1 MSTVL
6 VLVPS
11 DDRAGLGY
19 IFERAGMSAPT
30 SISPSCRIEKVD
42 VYPHSRQWVVHLA
55 GDDAIGE
62 ECCEQI
68 CVAFRKI
75 LGDSCDVYIKPA
87 AEGSGGHARPAD
99 ILGYSNDPDSIDSG
113 LLQGCWEQIARRVLD
128 RAPSVGVWLGQARCH
143 AADGRVIVEVPGDV
157 QRTKLAERGCAALIS
172 DALRDIAGVRAPV
185 SIEVGEFDALEVPGD
200 SACMQPDVNT
210 NAASVSRP
218 APSSQAPPAATEKRR
233 GRRRRVV
240 TDEGAIRGRRFSDAP
255 QPLSGL
261 IQGQKRAVVCG
272 EVFGFEDKLT
282 RAGLRIVSFCITDK
296 QDSIACKCFC
306 DPEEPPFELSE
317 GQWAR
322 LRGDVQYDQYAREI
336 VLVVSDI
343 MPDSKPERRDT
354 AEERRIELHLHTKM
368 SAMDSVCD
376 AESAI
381 WQAAAWGHEAVA
393 ITDHGVVQSFPD
405 AFAAGKKHGVKIIYG
420 MEGYLVDDAGADDPP
435 TYHITILARNAA
447 GLRDLYELVSASHLK
462 YFYRHPRL
470 PRALLVKAR
479 SNLLIGSACA
489 AGELFRAV
497 LDGASDDELDRIA
510 SFYNYLEIMPAGNDE
525 FLVRSGRL
533 RGIDEVQAIAARIYG
548 AGRRLGIPV
557 VATGDVHFVEP
568 SDEAYRR
575 VLMAGQGYED
585 ADHQA
590 PLYYR
595 TTDEMLREFAFLG
608 ERARRE
614 VVIDNP
620 RIVAAQVECMRP
632 VPDELA
638 TPEIEGAEDEVRTRT
653 YVKAR
658 ELYGDPLPE
667 PVRSRLERELTSIIG
682 NGFAVNYDIAA
693 KLVQKSVDDGY
704 PVGSRGSVGSSLVAT
719 MCGITEVNP
728 LPPHYLCRDCH
739 YSDFDHGVLVESG
752 YDLPDSK
759 CPRCG
764 SKLGKEGQSIPF
776 ETFLGFDGDKVPDI
790 DLNFSGE
797 YQSTIHKYAEEL
809 FVADHVFRAGTI
821 ATVADKTA
829 YGFARAYAESHRLT
843 LRNAEISRLARGCS
857 GVKRTT
863 GQHPGG
869 VMIVPKGR
877 DVHEF
882 TPVQHPAND
891 RQSDIVTT
899 HFEYKTIHDCL
910 LKLDLLGH
918 DDPTMIK
925 MLEDLTGMSTGD
937 VPMDDPATMSI
948 FSGVEALGLDPEE
961 SGATVG
967 TIAVPEFGTK
977 FVRGMLEATRPR
989 SFGELVRISGLSHG
1003 TDVWLSNA
1011 QSLIESG
1018 SARLTDVI
1026 ACRDDIMNRLISDG
1040 LAPKDAFRIMERVR
1054 KGRGLADGDDQLM
1067 RDHGV
1072 PEWYIDS
1079 CNKIK
1084 YMFPKAHAAAY
1095 VTMSFRIAYF
1105 KVHHPI
1111 EFYACYFTI
1120 RASDFDSSV
1129 ISMSAQDIREALSTI
1144 DANQDAT
1151 GRDKSLAAI
1160 MEAVGEAKMRGITF
1174 LPVDI
1179 AKSCAARFAIE
1190 NGSIRLPLVSVASLG
1205 DTAARSVVQ
1214 AREERPFS
1222 SIQDLRDRTRLTR
1235 SHIDTLRDTGALA
1248 GLPETDQ
1255 LSLF

>member
-6 VLVPS
+6 VMVPS
-11 DDRAGLGY
+11 DDRAELGY
-19 IFERAGMSAPT
+19 IFERAGMSAPK
-30 SISPSCRIEKVD
+30 SVSSSCKIEKID
-42 VYPHSRQWVVHLA
+42 VCPQSRQWVVYLA
-55 GDDAIGE
+55 GDSVPDEDG
-62 ECCEQI
+62 CEQI
-68 CVAFRKI
+68 RKAFRKI
-75 LGDSCDVYIKPA
+75 LKDRCDVNIRLATQTPDVT
-87 AEGSGGHARPAD
+87 RNPAD
-99 ILGYSNDPDSIDSG
+99 TRVVNDVGGIDGSTLEG
-113 LLQGCWEQIARRVLD
+113 RWEQVTRRVLD
-128 RAPSVGVWLGQARCH
+128 RAPSVGVWLGQARC
-143 AADGRVIVEVPGDV
+143 RVVGDRMVVEVPGEV
-157 QRTKLAERGCAALIS
+157 QRTKLVERGCAALIA
-172 DALRDIAGVRAPV
+172 DAFCDLADVRIQV
-185 SIEVGEFDALEVPGD
+185 SIEVGQFDAPEVPD
-200 SACMQPDVNT
+200 ADACIQPQADAH
-210 NAASVSRP
+210 AASSSRP
-218 APSSQAPPAATEKRR
+218 EPPAQESPDDRRR

-240 TDEGAIRGRRFSDAP
+240 TDEGAVRGRRFTDP
-255 QPLSGL
+255 PHPLSNL
-261 IQGQKRAVVCG
+261 VQGQKKAVARG
-272 EVFGFEDKLT
+272 EVFGFEERLT
-282 RAGLRIVSFCITDK
+282 RAGLKIVSFCITDK

-306 DPEEPPFELSE
+306 DPEEPAFELSE
-317 GQWAR
+317 GQWVR
-322 LRGDVQYDQYAREI
+322 VRGDVQYDQYAREI
-336 VLVVSDI
+336 VLAVSDI
-343 MPDSKPERRDT
+343 MPDTKPSRSDD
-354 AEERRIELHLHTKM
+354 APDKRIELHLHTKM

-376 AESAI
+376 VESVI
-381 WQAAAWGHEAVA
+381 RQAAAWNHRALA

-405 AFAAGKKHGVKIIYG
+405 AFAAGKRHGVKIMYG
-420 MEGYLVDDAGADDPP
+420 MEGYLVDDAGADDSP
-435 TYHITILARNAA
+435 TYHVTILAKNAA
-447 GLRDLYELVSASHLK
+447 GLRDLYMLVSASHLD
-462 YFYRHPRL
+462 YFYRHPRI
-470 PRALLVKAR
+470 PRSLLVSAR

-497 LDGASDDELDRIA
+497 LEGASDDELDRIA
-510 SFYNYLEIMPAGNDE
+510 RFYDYLEIMPPGNDE

-533 RGIDEVQAIAARIYG
+533 RGIDQVQAIATRIYG
-548 AGRRLGIPV
+548 IGKRLGIMV
-557 VATGDVHFVEP
+557 VATGDVHFLEP
-568 SDEAYRR
+568 ADEAYRR

-595 TTDEMLREFAFLG
+595 TTDEMLRDFAFLG
-608 ERARRE
+608 ERASRE

-620 RIVAAQVECMRP
+620 GIIAAQVECIRP

-638 TPEIEGAEDEVRTRT
+638 TPQIEGAEEEVRTRT
-653 YVKAR
+653 YSKAR
-658 ELYGDPLPE
+658 ELYKDPLPE
-667 PVRSRLERELTSIIG
+667 PVMSRLQRELASIIG

-693 KLVQKSVDDGY
+693 KLVQKSVEDGY
-704 PVGSRGSVGSSLVAT
+704 PVGSRGSVGSSLVAA

-728 LPPHYLCRDCH
+728 LPPHYLCGKCG
-739 YSDFDHGVLVESG
+739 YSDFDHGVAVESG
-752 YDLPDSK
+752 YDLPDRK

-764 SKLGKEGQSIPF
+764 LELGKEGQSIPF
-776 ETFLGFDGDKVPDI
+776 ETFLGFEGDKVPDI
-790 DLNFSGE
+790 DLNFSGQ

-809 FVADHVFRAGTI
+809 FGADHVFRAGTI

-829 YGFARAYAESHRLT
+829 YGFARAYVESHRLT

-925 MLEDLTGMSTGD
+925 MLEDLTGVSAGD

-948 FSGVEALGLDPEE
+948 FSGVEALGLAPEE
-961 SGATVG
+961 SGMSVG
-967 TIAVPEFGTK
+967 TVAVPEFGTK
-977 FVRGMLEATRPR
+977 FVRGMLEATRPK

-1003 TDVWLSNA
+1003 TDVWLNNA

-1018 SARLTDVI
+1018 VARLTDVI

-1054 KGRGLADGDDQLM
+1054 KGKGLAEGDDQLM

-1095 VTMSFRIAYF
+1095 VMMSFRIAYF
-1105 KVHHPI
+1105 KVHYPI

-1129 ISMSAQDIREALSTI
+1129 IAMSVQDIREAISSI
-1144 DANQDAT
+1144 DGNQDAT
-1151 GRDKSLAAI
+1151 GREKNLASI
-1160 MEAVGEAKMRGITF
+1160 MEAVAEARMRGITF

-1179 AKSCAARFAIE
+1179 EKSWATRFTIE
-1190 NGSIRLPLVSVASLG
+1190 DGSIRLPLVAVASLG
-1205 DTAARSVVQ
+1205 DAAALSVVQ
-1214 AREERPFS
+1214 ARAEQPFS

-1235 SHIDTLRDTGALA
+1235 SHIDILRDTGSLA

>member
-1 MSTVL
+1 VL

-381 WQAAAWGHEAVA
+381 RQAAAWGHEAVA

-693 KLVQKSVDDGY
+693 KLVQKSIDDGY

-809 FVADHVFRAGTI
+809 FGADHVFRAGTI

>member
-99 ILGYSNDPDSIDSG
+99 ILGCSNDPDSIDSG

-381 WQAAAWGHEAVA
+381 RQAAAWGHEAVA

-809 FVADHVFRAGTI
+809 FGADHVFRAGTI

>member
-1 MSTVL
+1 M
-6 VLVPS
+6 VPS
-11 DDRAGLGY
+11 DDRAELGH
-19 IFERAGMSAPT
+19 IFERAGMSAPEFL
-30 SISPSCRIEKVD
+30 SPSCKIEKVD
-42 VYPHSRQWVVHLA
+42 VYPQSRQWVVHLV
-55 GDDAIGE
+55 GDGDLSE
-62 ECCEQI
+62 ECCEQ
-68 CVAFRKI
+68 VRLAFRKI
-75 LGDSCDVYIKPA
+75 LGDRCDVSIRLS
-87 AEGSGGHARPAD
+87 AENAGG
-99 ILGYSNDPDSIDSG
+99 IDSHT
-113 LLQGCWEQIARRVLD
+113 LEGCWEQVARRVLD
-128 RAPSVGVWLGQARCH
+128 RAPSVGVWLGQARC
-143 AADGRVIVEVPGDV
+143 RVVDDRVVVEVPGEV
-157 QRTKLAERGCAALIS
+157 QRTKLAERGCADLIS
-172 DALRDIAGVRAPV
+172 DALRDIVGVRASV
-185 SIEVGEFDALEVPGD
+185 SIDVGEFDAPEVPD
-200 SACMQPDVNT
+200 DDVCMQPDADAR
-210 NAASVSRP
+210 AALGSRP
-218 APSSQAPPAATEKRR
+218 TPPVQPSPTGAERR
-233 GRRRRVV
+233 GGRRRRVV
-240 TDEGAIRGRRFSDAP
+240 TDEGAVRGRRFTDAP
-255 QPLSGL
+255 QPLSSL
-261 IQGQKRAVVCG
+261 VQGQKKAVASG
-272 EVFGFEDKLT
+272 EVFAVEERLT
-282 RAGLRIVSFCITDK
+282 RTGLRIVSFCITDR

-306 DPEEPPFELSE
+306 DPEEPVFELSE

-322 LRGDVQYDQYAREI
+322 VRGDVQYDQYAREI
-336 VLVVSDI
+336 VLAVSDI
-343 MPDSKPERRDT
+343 MPDSRPARSDT
-354 AEERRIELHLHTKM
+354 APEKRVELHLHTKM

-376 AESAI
+376 VESVI
-381 WQAAAWGHEAVA
+381 RQAAAWGHPALA

-405 AFAAGKKHGVKIIYG
+405 AFAAGKKHGIKIIYG
-420 MEGYLVDDAGADDPP
+420 MEGYLVDDAATDDSP
-435 TYHITILARNAA
+435 TCHVTILAKNAA
-447 GLRDLYELVSASHLK
+447 GLKDLYMLVSASHLH
-462 YFYRHPRL
+462 YFYRHPRI
-470 PRALLVKAR
+470 PRALLAKAR

-489 AGELFRAV
+489 AGELYRAV
-497 LDGASDDELDRIA
+497 LGGASDDQLDHIA
-510 SFYNYLEIMPAGNDE
+510 KFYDYLEIMPAGNDE
-525 FLVRSGRL
+525 FLIRSGML
-533 RGIDEVQAIAARIYG
+533 RGIDQVQAIAARIYG
-548 AGRRLGIPV
+548 IGKRLGILV
-557 VATGDVHFVEP
+557 AATGDVHFLEP
-568 SDEAYRR
+568 ADEAYRR

-608 ERARRE
+608 ERASRE

-620 RIVAAQVECMRP
+620 GIIATQVECMRP
-632 VPDELA
+632 VPGELA
-638 TPEIEGAEDEVRTRT
+638 TPQIEGADEEVRTRT
-653 YVKAR
+653 YTKAR

-667 PVRSRLERELTSIIG
+667 AVRSRLERELTSIIG

-693 KLVQKSVDDGY
+693 KLVHKSVEDGY

-728 LPPHYLCRDCH
+728 LPPHYLCSNCR
-739 YSDFDHGVLVESG
+739 YSDFDHGVQVESG
-752 YDLPDSK
+752 YDLPDSQ

-764 SKLGKEGQSIPF
+764 SRLGKEGQSIPF
-776 ETFLGFDGDKVPDI
+776 ETFLGFEGDKVPDI
-790 DLNFSGE
+790 DLNFSGQ

-809 FVADHVFRAGTI
+809 FGADHVFRAGTI

-829 YGFARAYAESHRLT
+829 YGFVRAYAESHRLT

-891 RQSDIVTT
+891 RQSEVVTT

-925 MLEDLTGMSTGD
+925 MLEDLTGISAGD
-937 VPMDDPATMSI
+937 IPMDDPATMSI

-961 SGATVG
+961 SGMTVG
-967 TIAVPEFGTK
+967 TVAIPEFGTK
-977 FVRGMLEATRPR
+977 FVRGMLEATRPK

-1003 TDVWLSNA
+1003 TDVWLNNA
-1011 QSLIESG
+1011 QTLIESG
-1018 SARLTDVI
+1018 AARLTDVI
-1026 ACRDDIMNRLISDG
+1026 ACRDDIMNRLIFDG
-1040 LAPKDAFRIMERVR
+1040 LAPKDAFRITERVR
-1054 KGRGLADGDDQLM
+1054 KGKGLADGDDQLM

-1120 RASDFDSSV
+1120 RASDFDSS
-1129 ISMSAQDIREALSTI
+1129 IIAMSVQDIMEAMKAT
-1144 DANQDAT
+1144 DGNQDAT
-1151 GRDKSLAAI
+1151 GREKSMAAI
-1160 MEAVGEAKMRGITF
+1160 MEAVAEARMRGVSF

-1179 AKSCAARFAIE
+1179 AKSSATSFTIE
-1190 NGSIRLPLVSVASLG
+1190 NGSIRLPLASVASLG
-1205 DTAARSVVQ
+1205 DTAASSVVQ

-1235 SHIDTLRDTGALA
+1235 SHVDTLRDIGALA

>member
-719 MCGITEVNP
+719 MFGITEVNP

-809 FVADHVFRAGTI
+809 FGADHVFRAGTI

>member
-99 ILGYSNDPDSIDSG
+99 ILGCSNDPDSIDSG

-809 FVADHVFRAGTI
+809 FGADHVFRAGTI

>member
-1 MSTVL
+1 
-6 VLVPS
+6 
-11 DDRAGLGY
+11 
-19 IFERAGMSAPT
+19 
-30 SISPSCRIEKVD
+30 
-42 VYPHSRQWVVHLA
+42 
-55 GDDAIGE
+55 
-62 ECCEQI
+62 
-68 CVAFRKI
+68 
-75 LGDSCDVYIKPA
+75 
-87 AEGSGGHARPAD
+87 
-99 ILGYSNDPDSIDSG
+99 
-113 LLQGCWEQIARRVLD
+113 
-128 RAPSVGVWLGQARCH
+128 
-143 AADGRVIVEVPGDV
+143 
-157 QRTKLAERGCAALIS
+157 
-172 DALRDIAGVRAPV
+172 
-185 SIEVGEFDALEVPGD
+185 
-200 SACMQPDVNT
+200 
-210 NAASVSRP
+210 
-218 APSSQAPPAATEKRR
+218 
-233 GRRRRVV
+233 
-240 TDEGAIRGRRFSDAP
+240 
-255 QPLSGL
+255 
-261 IQGQKRAVVCG
+261 
-272 EVFGFEDKLT
+272 
-282 RAGLRIVSFCITDK
+282 
-296 QDSIACKCFC
+296 
-306 DPEEPPFELSE
+306 
-317 GQWAR
+317 
-322 LRGDVQYDQYAREI
+322 
-336 VLVVSDI
+336 
-343 MPDSKPERRDT
+343 
-354 AEERRIELHLHTKM
+354 
-368 SAMDSVCD
+368 
-376 AESAI
+376 
-381 WQAAAWGHEAVA
+381 
-393 ITDHGVVQSFPD
+393 
-405 AFAAGKKHGVKIIYG
+405 
-420 MEGYLVDDAGADDPP
+420 
-435 TYHITILARNAA
+435 
-447 GLRDLYELVSASHLK
+447 
-462 YFYRHPRL
+462 
-470 PRALLVKAR
+470 
-479 SNLLIGSACA
+479 
-489 AGELFRAV
+489 
-497 LDGASDDELDRIA
+497 
-510 SFYNYLEIMPAGNDE
+510 
-525 FLVRSGRL
+525 
-533 RGIDEVQAIAARIYG
+533 VQAIAARIYG
-548 AGRRLGIPV
+548 VGRRLGIPV

-568 SDEAYRR
+568 ADEAYRR

-608 ERARRE
+608 ERASRE

-620 RIVAAQVECMRP
+620 RIVAAQVECVRP
-632 VPDELA
+632 VPGELA
-638 TPEIEGAEDEVRTRT
+638 TPKIEGAEDEVRTRT
-653 YVKAR
+653 YAKAR

-667 PVRSRLERELTSIIG
+667 PVRRRLERELTSIIG

-728 LPPHYLCRDCH
+728 LPPHYLCRDCC
-739 YSDFDHGVLVESG
+739 YSDFDHGVPVESG
-752 YDLPDSK
+752 YDLPEGK

-764 SKLGKEGQSIPF
+764 SELGKEGQSIPF
-776 ETFLGFDGDKVPDI
+776 ETFLGFEGDKVPDI
-790 DLNFSGE
+790 DLNFSGQ

-809 FVADHVFRAGTI
+809 FGADHVFRAGTI

-925 MLEDLTGMSTGD
+925 MLEDLTGISAGD
-937 VPMDDPATMSI
+937 IPMDDPATISI
-948 FSGVEALGLDPEE
+948 FSGVESLGLAPEG
-961 SGATVG
+961 SGMTVG
-967 TIAVPEFGTK
+967 TVAIPEFGTK
-977 FVRGMLEATRPR
+977 FVRGMLEATRPK

-1003 TDVWLSNA
+1003 TDVWLGNA

-1018 SARLTDVI
+1018 AARLTDVI

-1040 LAPKDAFRIMERVR
+1040 LAPKDAFRIVERVR
-1054 KGRGLADGDDQLM
+1054 KGKGLADGDDRLM

-1072 PEWYIDS
+1072 PDWYIDS

-1084 YMFPKAHAAAY
+1084 YLFPRAHAAAY

-1111 EFYACYFTI
+1111 QFYACYFTI
-1120 RASDFDSSV
+1120 RASDFDSS
-1129 ISMSAQDIREALSTI
+1129 IITMSVQDIMEAMNAV
-1144 DANQDAT
+1144 DGNQDAT

-1160 MEAVGEAKMRGITF
+1160 MEVVAEARMRGIAF

-1179 AKSCAARFAIE
+1179 AKSCATVFTIE
-1190 NGSIRLPLVSVASLG
+1190 HGSIRLPLVSVASLG
-1205 DTAARSVVQ
+1205 DTAARSVAQ

-1235 SHIDTLRDTGALA
+1235 SHIDILRETGALA

>member
-1 MSTVL
+1 VL

-99 ILGYSNDPDSIDSG
+99 ILGCSNDPDSIDSG

-693 KLVQKSVDDGY
+693 KLVQKSIDDGY

-809 FVADHVFRAGTI
+809 FGADHVFRAGTI

>member
-1 MSTVL
+1 M
-6 VLVPS
+6 VPS
-11 DDRAGLGY
+11 DDRAGLGH
-19 IFERAGMSAPT
+19 IFERAGMSAPM
-30 SISPSCRIEKVD
+30 SISPSCRIDKVD
-42 VYPHSRQWVVHLA
+42 VYPDSKQWVVHLA
-55 GDDAIGE
+55 GDDTIGE

-68 CVAFRKI
+68 RVAFRKI
-75 LGDSCDVYIKPA
+75 LGDRCDVYIKPA
-87 AEGSGGHARPAD
+87 AEDSDGRACPGHTV
-99 ILGYSNDPDSIDSG
+99 GCSSDPDSIDGS
-113 LLQGCWEQIARRVLD
+113 LVQGCWERVARHVLE
-128 RAPSVGVWLGQARCH
+128 RAPSVGVWLGQARCDVV
-143 AADGRVIVEVPGDV
+143 DGRVIVEVPGDV

-185 SIEVGEFDALEVPGD
+185 SIEVGEFDAPDVPGD
-200 SACMQPDVNT
+200 HVRIQPDADTRV
-210 NAASVSRP
+210 AQASRP
-218 APSSQAPPAATEKRR
+218 APSSQAPPAATEKGR

-240 TDEGAIRGRRFSDAP
+240 TEEGAVRGRRFSDAP
-255 QPLSGL
+255 QPLSTL
-261 IQGQKRAVVCG
+261 IQGQKKAVACG
-272 EVFGFEDKLT
+272 EVFGLEEKLT

-322 LRGDVQYDQYAREI
+322 VRGSVQYDQYAREI

-343 MPDSKPERRDT
+343 MPDSRPVRQDT
-354 AEERRIELHLHTKM
+354 EPAKRIELHLHTKM

-381 WQAAAWGHEAVA
+381 RQAAAWGHEAVA

-420 MEGYLVDDAGADDPP
+420 MEGYLVDDAGTDDSP

-447 GLRDLYELVSASHLK
+447 GLADLYKLVSASHLN

-470 PRALLVKAR
+470 PRALLVEAR

-510 SFYNYLEIMPAGNDE
+510 RFYDYLEIMPAGNDE

-548 AGRRLGIPV
+548 VGRRLGIPV
-557 VATGDVHFVEP
+557 AATGDVHFVEP
-568 SDEAYRR
+568 ADEAYRR

-595 TTDEMLREFAFLG
+595 TTGEMLCEFAFLG
-608 ERARRE
+608 EQAGRE

-620 RIVAAQVECMRP
+620 RVIAAQVECMRP
-632 VPDELA
+632 VPGELA
-638 TPEIEGAEDEVRTRT
+638 TPEIEGAEEEVRTST
-653 YVKAR
+653 YMRAR

-728 LPPHYLCRDCH
+728 LPPHYLCRDCR
-739 YSDFDHGVLVESG
+739 YSDFDHGVSVESG
-752 YDLPDSK
+752 YDLPEGK

-776 ETFLGFDGDKVPDI
+776 ETFLGFEGDKVPDI

-809 FVADHVFRAGTI
+809 FGADHVFRAGTI

-829 YGFARAYAESHRLT
+829 YGFARAYAESHQLT

-877 DVHEF
+877 DIHEF

-925 MLEDLTGMSTGD
+925 MLEDLTGVSVGD
-937 VPMDDPATMSI
+937 IPMDDPATMSI
-948 FSGVEALGLDPEE
+948 FSGVETLGLNPEE
-961 SGATVG
+961 SGMTVG
-967 TIAVPEFGTK
+967 TVAIPEFGTR
-977 FVRGMLEATRPR
+977 FVRGMLEATRPK

-1018 SARLTDVI
+1018 TARLTDVI

-1040 LAPKDAFRIMERVR
+1040 LAPKDAFRITERVR
-1054 KGRGLADGDDQLM
+1054 KGKGLADADGRLM

-1072 PEWYIDS
+1072 PDWYIVS

-1084 YMFPKAHAAAY
+1084 YLFPRAHAAAY

-1129 ISMSAQDIREALSTI
+1129 ISMSVPDIMEAMSTI
-1144 DANQDAT
+1144 EGNPDAT
-1151 GRDKSLAAI
+1151 GREKSLAAV
-1160 MEAVGEAKMRGITF
+1160 MEAVAEARMRGTRF

-1179 AKSCAARFAIE
+1179 ARSCAARFAIE
-1190 NGSIRLPLVSVASLG
+1190 DESIRLPLISVASLG
-1205 DTAARSVVQ
+1205 GTAARSVVQ
-1214 AREERPFS
+1214 AREVRPFS

-1235 SHIDTLRDTGALA
+1235 SHIDTLREIGALA

>member
-1 MSTVL
+1 LSTVL

-381 WQAAAWGHEAVA
+381 RQAAAWGHEAVA

-809 FVADHVFRAGTI
+809 FGADHVFRAGTI

>member
-1 MSTVL
+1 
-6 VLVPS
+6 LVPS

-99 ILGYSNDPDSIDSG
+99 ILGCSNDPDSIDSG

-381 WQAAAWGHEAVA
+381 RQAAAWGHEAVA

-809 FVADHVFRAGTI
+809 FGADHVFRAGTI

>member
-1 MSTVL
+1 LSTVL

-99 ILGYSNDPDSIDSG
+99 ILGCSNDPDSIDSG

-809 FVADHVFRAGTI
+809 FGADHVFRAGTI

>member
-1 MSTVL
+1 MSTTL
-6 VLVPS
+6 VMVPS

-19 IFERAGMSAPT
+19 IFERAGMSAPE
-30 SISPSCRIEKVD
+30 SVSPSCRIEKVD
-42 VYPHSRQWVVHLA
+42 FHPESRQWVVHLA
-55 GDDAIGE
+55 GDGNFTK

-68 CVAFRKI
+68 RSAFRKI
-75 LGDSCDVYIKPA
+75 LGDRCDVNIRLA
-87 AEGSGGHARPAD
+87 TGSPAD
-99 ILGYSNDPDSIDSG
+99 TGCHADLHGIDSNT
-113 LLQGCWEQIARRVLD
+113 LESRWEQIARRVLD
-128 RAPSVGVWLGQARCH
+128 RAPSVGVWLGQARCRILG
-143 AADGRVIVEVPGDV
+143 DRMVVEVPGEV
-157 QRTKLAERGCAALIS
+157 QCTKLAERGCAALIS
-172 DALRDIAGVRAPV
+172 DALYDIASVRIAV
-185 SIEVGEFDALEVPGD
+185 SIEVGEFDAPEVPD
-200 SACMQPDVNT
+200 DDVCMQPDADAY
-210 NAASVSRP
+210 AASGSRP
-218 APSSQAPPAATEKRR
+218 APPAQASPTERRR

-240 TDEGAIRGRRFSDAP
+240 TDEGAIRGRRFADAP
-255 QPLSGL
+255 QPLSIL
-261 IQGQKRAVVCG
+261 VQGQRKAVAQG
-272 EVFGFEDKLT
+272 EVFGFEERLT
-282 RAGLRIVSFCITDK
+282 RTGLKIVSFSITDK

-317 GQWAR
+317 GQWVR
-322 LRGDVQYDQYAREI
+322 VRGDVQYDQYAREI
-336 VLVVSDI
+336 VLAVSDI
-343 MPDSKPERRDT
+343 MPDSKPARSDM
-354 AEERRIELHLHTKM
+354 APDKRIELHLHTKM

-376 AESAI
+376 VESAI
-381 WQAAAWGHEAVA
+381 RQAAAWNHQAVA

-420 MEGYLVDDAGADDPP
+420 MEGYLVDDAKADDSP
-435 TYHITILARNAA
+435 TYHVTILARNAA
-447 GLRDLYELVSASHLK
+447 GLRDLYMLVSASHLN
-462 YFYRHPRL
+462 YFHRHPRI
-470 PRALLVKAR
+470 PRTLLAQAR
-479 SNLLIGSACA
+479 SNLLVGSACA
-489 AGELFRAV
+489 AGELFRAA
-497 LDGASDDELDRIA
+497 LNGASDEELGRIA
-510 SFYNYLEIMPAGNDE
+510 KFYDYLEIMPAGNDE
-525 FLVRSGRL
+525 FLIRSGRL

-548 AGRRLGIPV
+548 IGKRLGIPV
-557 VATGDVHFVEP
+557 VATGDVHFLDP
-568 SDEAYRR
+568 ADEAYRR

-595 TTDEMLREFAFLG
+595 TTDEMLCDFSFLG
-608 ERARRE
+608 QQVSRE

-620 RIVAAQVECMRP
+620 KTIAAQIEHIRP
-632 VPDELA
+632 VPAELA
-638 TPEIEGAEDEVRTRT
+638 TPQIEGADEDVRART
-653 YVKAR
+653 YMKAR

-667 PVRSRLERELTSIIG
+667 PVRSRLERELTSIID

-693 KLVQKSVDDGY
+693 KLVRKSVEDGY

-728 LPPHYLCRDCH
+728 LPPHYLCRNCRH
-739 YSDFDHGVLVESG
+739 SDFDHGVPVESG
-752 YDLPDSK
+752 YDLPDGQ

-764 SKLGKEGQSIPF
+764 SKLGKDGQNIPF
-776 ETFLGFDGDKVPDI
+776 ETFLGFEGDKVPDI
-790 DLNFSGE
+790 DLNFSGQ

-809 FVADHVFRAGTI
+809 FGADHVFRAGTI
-821 ATVADKTA
+821 ATVADRTA
-829 YGFARAYAESHRLT
+829 YGFVKAYAESHRLT
-843 LRNAEISRLARGCS
+843 LRNAEVSRLARGCS

-869 VMIVPKGR
+869 VMIVPRGR

-891 RQSDIVTT
+891 RQSEIVTT

-925 MLEDLTGMSTGD
+925 MLEDLTGISAGD
-937 VPMDDPATMSI
+937 IPMDDPATTSI
-948 FSGVEALGLDPEE
+948 FSGVEALNLDPEE
-961 SGATVG
+961 SGMTVG
-967 TIAVPEFGTK
+967 TVAIQEFGTK
-977 FVRGMLEATRPR
+977 FVRGMLEATRPK

-1003 TDVWLSNA
+1003 TDVWLNNA

-1018 SARLTDVI
+1018 IARLTDVI
-1026 ACRDDIMNRLISDG
+1026 ACRDDIMNRLIADG

-1054 KGRGLADGDDQLM
+1054 KGRGLAEGDDQLM

-1084 YMFPKAHAAAY
+1084 YMFPRAHAAAY

-1105 KVHHPI
+1105 KVHRPI

-1120 RASDFDSSV
+1120 RASDFDASI
-1129 ISMSAQDIREALSTI
+1129 ISMSVQDIMGALSAI

-1151 GRDKSLAAI
+1151 GREKSLAAI
-1160 MEAVGEAKMRGITF
+1160 MEAVAEARMRGITF

-1179 AKSCAARFAIE
+1179 VRSCATRFAIE
-1190 NGSIRLPLVSVASLG
+1190 DGSVRLPLVSVASLG
-1205 DTAARSVVQ
+1205 DAAALSVVY

-1248 GLPETDQ
+1248 GLPETNQ

>member
-1 MSTVL
+1 VL

-809 FVADHVFRAGTI
+809 FGADHVFRAGTI